1 MIHNYLIIYINFA
14 GLLLSKKRMK
24 GKNSKG
30 LIQKTGYM
38 QEKDQKESIPQTC
51 LIQVH
56 VNSQCC
62 LISCILRKVIEIYF
76 LGLREWSL
84 WSKTID

>member
-51 LIQVH
+51 LIQAKLCNQVRSLDH
-56 VNSQCC
+56 FVVQNS
-62 LISCILRKVIEIYF
+62 RDF
-76 LGLREWSL
+76 LC
-84 WSKTID
+84 